1 MHISRLIKPD
11 ILELIEKK
19 DWNQL
24 KDVLSH
30 WPAPDI
36 ADFLMDVEM
45 PVRIFLFR
53 SLPGKVS
60 ADVFSYLESRD
71 KDELLQALSVDET
84 RYLLADLSPDDRT
97 ELFEDLPGQVI
108 QRLLNL
114 LSPHDYLETVEL
126 LGYPEES
133 VGRLMTPDYV
143 AIRPSWTVEQALDH
157 IRRLGKDSET
167 INVIF
172 ITDESWRLIDSLG
185 LRKLILA
192 NPTDTIE
199 QLMDYRFISISALED
214 REKAVELINRYDLVA
229 LAVVDNEGILLG
241 IVTVDDVIDV
251 ASQEITEDFQ
261 MAAAVTPLKESY
273 SEASIWFL
281 YRKRIGWLAF
291 LLLVGLVSST
301 IIAHYEKTL
310 SAAIVLTVF
319 LPLLIDSGGNT
330 GAQSSTL
337 IVRAIAVGDVELVEW
352 LRTLARELLLG
363 MTLGATMGFISWFL
377 GFFVGGFSISLI
389 VASTMFS
396 IVLVANIIG
405 AALPLVLTRFGFD
418 PAVASSPLITSIVD
432 VIGLIIYLSIATY
445 ILAL

>member
-1 MHISRLIKPD
+1 
-11 ILELIEKK
+11 
-19 DWNQL
+19 
-24 KDVLSH
+24 
-30 WPAPDI
+30 
-36 ADFLMDVEM
+36 
-45 PVRIFLFR
+45 
-53 SLPGKVS
+53 
-60 ADVFSYLESRD
+60 
-71 KDELLQALSVDET
+71 
-84 RYLLADLSPDDRT
+84 
-97 ELFEDLPGQVI
+97 
-108 QRLLNL
+108 
-114 LSPHDYLETVEL
+114 
-126 LGYPEES
+126 
-133 VGRLMTPDYV
+133 
-143 AIRPSWTVEQALDH
+143 
-157 IRRLGKDSET
+157 
-167 INVIF
+167 
-172 ITDESWRLIDSLG
+172 
-185 LRKLILA
+185 
-192 NPTDTIE
+192 
-199 QLMDYRFISISALED
+199 
-214 REKAVELINRYDLVA
+214 
-229 LAVVDNEGILLG
+229 LLG

-445 ILAL
+445 TLAL